1 MGIGTFGV
9 EYITWVQ
16 GGNKKAI
23 EQHIRKQLQQD
34 IAADQL
40 IIKEFVDP
48 FKGE

>member
-1 MGIGTFGV
+1 MGTRREQKG
-9 EYITWVQ
+9 
-16 GGNKKAI
+16 I
-23 EQHIRKQLQQD
+23 ELHILKQLQQD